1 MFTVECE
8 VTTLRRNHTPV
19 RIGGVSVDARAEF
32 TWLPKAALAHA
43 GIAVVKKRLAFVLAD
58 GRIVKRS
65 VGYALLRAGGFET
78 VDEVVFAEL
87 GDVPL
92 LGWRTLEGFGAAVDG
107 RGKRLIP
114 AGPHATIAAGAD
126 AGRHRR

>member
-1 MFTVECE
+1 MFTIECE
-8 VTTLRRNHTPV
+8 VGALRRGHARV
-19 RIGGVSVDARAEF
+19 RIAGVSVDPRAEF
-32 TWLPKAALAHA
+32 TWLPKGALARA

-65 VGYALLRAGGFET
+65 VGYAMLRASGFET

-92 LGWRTLEGFGAAVDG
+92 LGARTLEGFGAVADA
-107 RGKRLIP
+107 RGKRLVA
-114 AGPHATIAAGAD
+114 AGPQPATATGP
-126 AGRHRR
+126 R

>member
-1 MFTVECE
+1 MFTVDCE
-8 VTTLRRNHTPV
+8 VGALRREHAPV
-19 RIGGVSVDARAEF
+19 RIGRVSVDTRIEF
-32 TWLPKAALAHA
+32 TWLPKLALARA

-65 VGYALLRAGGFET
+65 VGYAILRADGFET

-92 LGWRTLEGFGAAVDG
+92 LGARTLEGFGAVAEA
-107 RGKRLIP
+107 RCKRLIAADPPPAP
-114 AGPHATIAAGAD
+114 AGGKTTLARP
-126 AGRHRR
+126 

>member
-8 VTTLRRNHTPV
+8 VGPLRRNHAPV

-32 TWLPKAALAHA
+32 TWLPKLALARA

-65 VGYALLRAGGFET
+65 VGYAILRADGFET

-87 GDVPL
+87 GDVSL
-92 LGWRTLEGFGAAVDG
+92 LGSRTIEGFGAAVDG
-107 RGKRLIP
+107 RGKRLI
-114 AGPHATIAAGAD
+114 AAGAQP
-126 AGRHRR
+126 G